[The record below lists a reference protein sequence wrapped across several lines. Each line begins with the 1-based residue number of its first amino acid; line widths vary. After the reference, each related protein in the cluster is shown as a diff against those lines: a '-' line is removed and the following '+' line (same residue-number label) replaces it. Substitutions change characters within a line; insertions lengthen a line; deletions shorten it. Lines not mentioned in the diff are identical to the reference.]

1 MTDKLNS
8 DVNHVTK
15 KRTENTG
22 KEQEEEEEDRG
33 IVSCAK
39 I

>member
-22 KEQEEEEEDRG
+22 KEQEEEEDRG